1 MSQWPVLVR
10 IPVELPTLGDHENA
24 LWDTLL
30 ELADL
35 RPREWTLIGGQMVL
49 VHATEAG
56 VHAPRLSTDL
66 DVLVNARVVA
76 DGVRGFVQA
85 IESRGFA
92 LAGVSPEGVAHR
104 YHRDRVCIDVLA
116 PEGLGSRT
124 DVTTTPPGR
133 TVSVPGGTQALNRTE
148 LLPVAAGPAQGLLPR
163 PSLLGALVIKAAAV
177 AVDDVPDAQRS
188 DLALLLNLVQRP
200 TGLRDEL
207 SSKDR
212 KRLQARSEMLDPRHQ
227 AWSQLPT
234 SQADRGRA
242 TLELLID

>member
-1 MSQWPVLVR
+1 MSQWPVLDR
-10 IPVELPTLGDHENA
+10 TPVELPTLGDFELA
-24 LWDTLL
+24 LWETLL
-30 ELADL
+30 ELAEL

-49 VHATEAG
+49 VHAVEAG
-56 VHAPRLSTDL
+56 VRPPRLSADL
-66 DVLVNARVVA
+66 DLLVNVRVVSA
-76 DGVRGFVQA
+76 GVRGFVQA
-85 IESRGFA
+85 IENRGFV

-104 YHRDRVCIDVLA
+104 YHRDQVSIDVLA

-124 DVTTTPPGR
+124 DLTTTPPGR

-148 LLPVAAGPAQGLLPR
+148 LLPITAGSAQGLLPR

-177 AVDDVPDAQRS
+177 AVDDLPDAQRS
-188 DLALLLNLVQRP
+188 DLALLLSLVRQP

-212 KRLQARSEMLDPRHQ
+212 KRLRARSEMLDPRHQ

-242 TLELLID
+242 TLELLLD

>member
-1 MSQWPVLVR
+1 MSQWPVIYR
-10 IPVELPTLGDHENA
+10 TPVELPTLRDYEHT
-24 LWDTLL
+24 LWEVLL

-56 VHAPRLSTDL
+56 VRAPRLSTDL
-66 DVLVNARVVA
+66 DVLVDARVVA
-76 DGVRGFVQA
+76 GGVRGFVQA
-85 IESRGFA
+85 IESCGFV
-92 LAGVSPEGVAHR
+92 LAGTSPEGVAHR
-104 YHRDRVCIDVLA
+104 YHRDQVSIDVLA

-124 DVTTTPPGR
+124 VVTTTPPGR

-148 LLPVAAGPAQGLLPR
+148 LSPISAGSAQGLLPR

-188 DLALLLNLVQRP
+188 DLALLLSLVQQP
-200 TGLRDEL
+200 NEMRDEL

-212 KRLQARSEMLDPRHQ
+212 KRLQARSEMLDPRHR
-227 AWSQLPT
+227 AWSQLST

-242 TLELLID
+242 TLKLLLA